1 LEKGSAGMEAAEKR
15 MGMVRRMSEGR
26 GLWGRL
32 LMYVWIGG
40 LWVLALAVVFVLP
53 KLRF

>member
-1 LEKGSAGMEAAEKR
+1 MEAAEKR
-15 MGMVRRMSEGR
+15 MGMLRRMSEGR

-32 LMYVWIGG
+32 LMYVWIVG
-40 LWVLALAVVFVLP
+40 LMVLALVVVFITP